1 SIIIPRSAIRDEGT
15 SFHYSE
21 ASSEIAVN
29 TNSIFLLCG

>member
-1 SIIIPRSAIRDEGT
+1 